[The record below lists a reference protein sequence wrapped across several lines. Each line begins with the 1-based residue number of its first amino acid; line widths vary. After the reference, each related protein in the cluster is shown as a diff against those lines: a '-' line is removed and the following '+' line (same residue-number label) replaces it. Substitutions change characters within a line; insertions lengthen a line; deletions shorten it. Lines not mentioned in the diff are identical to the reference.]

1 MQEISFLWEHFKIH
15 ADQRIKAFNFF
26 IVLSIFADSGSITA
40 LAKES
45 HNLILILLGL
55 FIILLSCI
63 FWVLDSRSHSLV
75 RLSYK
80 GIIKYEKSLPICS
93 RLFTKDSKRKKGI
106 FRYTFAFSALFIIQ
120 ILFGLLVAVIGGSR
134 LLC

>member
-26 IVLSIFADSGSITA
+26 IILSIFADSGSITA

-45 HNLILILLGL
+45 PDFILIVLGI
-55 FIILLSCI
+55 FIVLLSCI
-63 FWVLDSRSHSLV
+63 FWVLDVRSHSLV

-80 GIIKYEKSLPICS
+80 GLIKYEKSLPIYS
-93 RLFTKDSKRKKGI
+93 RLFTKDSRMKKGI

-120 ILFGLLVAVIGGSR
+120 ILFGVLVAIIGASR
-134 LLC
+134 LLG

>member
-1 MQEISFLWEHFKIH
+1 MQEISFLWEHFKLH

-45 HNLILILLGL
+45 PDSILIVPGI

-63 FWVLDSRSHSLV
+63 FWVLDVRSHSLV

-80 GIIKYEKSLPICS
+80 GIIK
-93 RLFTKDSKRKKGI
+93 
-106 FRYTFAFSALFIIQ
+106 
-120 ILFGLLVAVIGGSR
+120 
-134 LLC
+134 

>member
-26 IVLSIFADSGSITA
+26 IILSVFADSGSITA
-40 LAKES
+40 IAQKS
-45 HNLILILLGL
+45 PDLILIVLGT
-55 FIILLSCI
+55 FIVLLSCI
-63 FWVLDSRSHSLV
+63 FWVLDVRSHSLV

-93 RLFTKDSKRKKGI
+93 RLFTKDSRKKKGI

-120 ILFGLLVAVIGGSR
+120 TLFGVLVVIIGASR